1 MDNQFTTLTRS
12 YHDNYLQYKLTGN
25 PSYKN
30 AYLSAQEGIDNIVS
44 SLEGEVSSQNNEI
57 NNFYSSNTE
66 EKIRNTRAEALQA
79 EQNIVSQRDLV
90 ETAKMRGNTTLPNPP
105 TTPDISG
112 QLTYLIAGGVIL
124 AVLFFI

>member
-1 MDNQFTTLTRS
+1 MDSQFNTLTRS
-12 YHDNYLQYKLTGN
+12 YYDNYLQYKLTGN

-57 NNFYSSNTE
+57 NNFYSTNTE
-66 EKIRNTRAEALQA
+66 EKLRNTRDQALEAEKNL
-79 EQNIVSQRDLV
+79 VSQRDLS
-90 ETAKMRGNTTLPNPP
+90 ETAKMRGTTTLPKAS
-105 TTPDISG
+105 TTADISG

-124 AVLFFI
+124 AVLLFI

>member
-105 TTPDISG
+105 TTPDTSG